1 MTDVEL
7 NFADVRAVL
16 DIINLMASRGA
27 IKGQE
32 LAVIGGV
39 YNKYLNVIEK
49 IKEKQDSPGATV
61 EPDSTRQ

>member
-1 MTDVEL
+1 MS
-7 NFADVRAVL
+7 
-16 DIINLMASRGA
+16 SRGA

-49 IKEKQDSPGATV
+49 IKEKQDSLGATV